1 MNKFVRTAI
10 LAGLG
15 IGVYVAMNA
24 VYIVS
29 EVEQAVITQFGKPV
43 GEPVTTAGLKFKLPF
58 VQDVNPIDRRV
69 LEWDGNPSDMPT
81 KDKLY
86 ISVDLFARWRIVDP
100 LQYFLRLRDERSAQS
115 RLDDILGS
123 ETRNAVAKHEL
134 IEIIRTTKGRVPLRD
149 TLLTEAEREQ
159 EIGTLVPI
167 QKGRELVEAE
177 IFSAAAE
184 KVRVFGIELLDIRF
198 KRINYNESVRP
209 KIYDRMIS
217 ERRQIAERF
226 LSEGNGE
233 AARIRGNRVREL
245 NRIQSEAY
253 RQVEEIRGLADAK
266 ATEIYAAAYNQ
277 SSVSVAFYEFTR
289 TMQSYQAM
297 MSQNTTIVLSTDSE
311 LFKFLKGMDPNDTTS
326 RIVGGASLDGTPA
339 AELGG
344 QHKETINE

>member
-1 MNKFVRTAI
+1 VSSLKKIVAV
-10 LAGLG
+10 AVLG
-15 IGVYVAMNA
+15 IGGYVLLSSVYT
-24 VYIVS
+24 VS
-29 EVEQAVITQFGKPV
+29 EVEQVIITQFGKPV
-43 GEPVTTAGLKFKLPF
+43 GEPVTTAGLKLKVPF
-58 VQDVNPIDRRV
+58 IQEVNPIEKRV
-69 LEWDGNPSDMPT
+69 LEWDGSPSDMPT

-134 IEIIRTTKGRVPLRD
+134 IELIRTTKDRVPLRD
-149 TLLTEAEREQ
+149 ALLSDAERDV
-159 EIGTLVPI
+159 GSLVPI
-167 QKGRELVEAE
+167 QKGRKLVEQE
-177 IFSAAAE
+177 IFAAAAE

-245 NRIQSEAY
+245 NKIQSEAY
-253 RQVEEIRGLADAK
+253 REVEEIRGLADAK
-266 ATEIYAAAYNQ
+266 ATEIYAKAYNQ
-277 SSVSVAFYEFTR
+277 SPEAVAFYEFTR
-289 TMQSYQAM
+289 TMQSYK
-297 MSQNTTIVLSTDSE
+297 SVISENTTLVLSTDSD
-311 LFKFLKGMDPNDTTS
+311 LFKFLKGMSPDG
-326 RIVGGASLDGTPA
+326 VGAPVQAFGV
-339 AELGG
+339 E
-344 QHKETINE
+344 Q

>member
-1 MNKFVRTAI
+1 MNRITQIAI
-10 LAGLG
+10 VAVLG
-15 IGVYVAMNA
+15 IGIFVAISA
-24 VYIVS
+24 IYTVS
-29 EVEQAVITQFGKPV
+29 EVEQVIITQFGKPV
-43 GEPVTTAGLKFKLPF
+43 GDPVTTAGLKVKIPF
-58 VQDVNPIDRRV
+58 IQNVNAIDKRV

-86 ISVDLFARWRIVDP
+86 ISVDLFARWRITDP

-134 IEIIRTTKGRVPLRD
+134 IEIIRTTKDRVPLRD

-159 EIGTLVPI
+159 HIGSLVPI
-167 QKGRELVEAE
+167 QKGRKLVEQE

-233 AARIRGNRVREL
+233 AARIRGNRVRDL
-245 NRIQSEAY
+245 NKIQSEAY
-253 RQVEEIRGLADAK
+253 RQVEEIRGVADAK
-266 ATEIYAAAYNQ
+266 ATEIYAGAYNQ
-277 SSVSVAFYEFTR
+277 SPESVSFYEFTR
-289 TMQSYQAM
+289 TMQAYKTIIAA
-297 MSQNTTIVLSTDSE
+297 NTTLVLSTNSD
-311 LFKFLKGMDPNDTTS
+311 LFKFLKGMAPDAEIVPQPNVS
-326 RIVGGASLDGTPA
+326 PNK
-339 AELGG
+339 
-344 QHKETINE
+344 Q